1 VSAGLYTQARRIEI
15 DGLTPGTVYTM
26 QVRAVGGSVGYSD
39 WSDAV
44 THMVM

>member
-1 VSAGLYTQARRIEI
+1 VNVHPGAAHRAGRTH
-15 DGLTPGTVYTM
+15 PGQIYAV
-26 QVRAVGGSVGYSD
+26 QIRVGVGGTGYSD